1 MFVHRLLNFIQRYQ
15 CSTHP
20 PVRERVKE
28 AEARREGAL
37 RAQLELAAFDDTPTN
52 TDEGKALW
60 ARVVVQTLQVRYQG
74 TRASFITLKPLD
86 RRDHPHEIDIT
97 QYFSSKTLVTSVN
110 PCVPVYDPLSIPDE
124 DKAIAV
130 MPLLREHT
138 HPLVRGGMCWT
149 FI

>member
-52 TDEGKALW
+52 KDDGKLSGPELW
-60 ARVVVQTLQVRYQG
+60 SKHYKYATRVRVLLL
-74 TRASFITLKPLD
+74 FC
-86 RRDHPHEIDIT
+86 
-97 QYFSSKTLVTSVN
+97 SS
-110 PCVPVYDPLSIPDE
+110 
-124 DKAIAV
+124 
-130 MPLLREHT
+130 
-138 HPLVRGGMCWT
+138 
-149 FI
+149 